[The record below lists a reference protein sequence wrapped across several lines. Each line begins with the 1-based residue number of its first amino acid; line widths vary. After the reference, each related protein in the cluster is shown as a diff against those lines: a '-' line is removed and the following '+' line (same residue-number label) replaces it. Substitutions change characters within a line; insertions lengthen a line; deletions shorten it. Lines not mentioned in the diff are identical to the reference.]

1 MRIKK
6 IILTNYRQFRKATL
20 DFGKGQKKDLYVIIG
35 RNGTGKTNLLNAIN
49 WCFYGTEPHLA
60 RNSQMLPML
69 NLQEIDN
76 SSMKSVKVE
85 VFIEIE
91 GNEIMRFIREKTF
104 KLYGN
109 TKEPTEFNETFTLYE
124 SGNQDILKDEEAS
137 AKLNRLFPKDIKEFF
152 FFDGEK
158 LDKYFQ
164 ENQGAAIKD
173 AIFNISQL
181 NILER
186 IERNLEI
193 LNNDLR
199 RELGNQNPRI
209 DALRAER
216 EEKENALN
224 DINSR
229 IETTVNEINEAKSR
243 IKGLREK
250 LSGYPDVEKLE
261 KSREEIQNK
270 YNEKSNMLNN
280 KKKEKQKLIF
290 EAYKSFALNHCI
302 REGLD
307 LIEAKEKNKE
317 IPPTNDKTV
326 LENSLKRNKCLICG
340 RVLDEESDKYIQ
352 KIIRDTKISTEIAQI
367 LLLMKQDLLNYKE
380 IIDNFPDEHVNIN
393 KEINVYN
400 NDLSD
405 YSRQLEDIHSVLGK
419 HNIEQI
425 RLINKDYRDL
435 EERMEDENQDL
446 GSFRFNKE
454 RITEEIQ
461 KLDEDIKKE
470 ADKMDKAHKIQGEI
484 TFCTKSYD
492 VVTNVKAQ
500 IMQEIKDKIEK
511 NTKDLFLNLVWKRNT
526 FGDVKIDD
534 SYNISVIHSL
544 GYDCVGSLGAAERE
558 LLTLSF
564 IIALHRVSGF
574 DSPLL
579 IDTPVARVSDTN
591 RENLGKIF
599 DEISDNK
606 QVILLFTPD
615 EYSEEISKLLD
626 KASSKKCN
634 LVLSQNE
641 KETIFKEV

>member
-1 MRIKK
+1 LRIKK
-6 IILTNYRQFRKATL
+6 IILTNYRQFRNATL
-20 DFGKGQKKDLYVIIG
+20 DLGKGQKKDLYVIIG

-60 RNSQMLPML
+60 RNSQTLPML

-76 SSMKSVKVE
+76 SLMKSVKVE
-85 VFIEIE
+85 VFVEIE
-91 GNEIMRFIREKTF
+91 RSENIRFIREKSF

-109 TKEPTEFNETFTLYE
+109 NKEPTEFNETFTVYE
-124 SGNQDILKDEEAS
+124 PGTQDFLKDEQAS
-137 AKLNRLFPKDIKEFF
+137 TKLYRLFPPTIKEFF

-164 ENQGAAIKD
+164 ENKGVAIKD

-186 IERNLEI
+186 IERNLET
-193 LNNDLR
+193 LNSELR
-199 RELGNQNPRI
+199 RELGKQNPKI
-209 DALRAER
+209 DELSTKR
-216 EEKENALN
+216 EEKVNALN

-229 IETTVNEINEAKSR
+229 IDTTLDELNEAKSR
-243 IKGLREK
+243 IKVLREK

-261 KSREEIQNK
+261 KNREEIQNK
-270 YNEKSNMLNN
+270 YDEKQNLLNY
-280 KKKEKQKLIF
+280 KKKEKQNLIF
-290 EAYKSFALNHCI
+290 EAYKSFTLNQCI

-307 LIEAKEKNKE
+307 LIEEKEKNKE

-326 LENSLKRNKCLICG
+326 LENSLKGNKCLICG
-340 RVLDEESDKYIQ
+340 RDLNKESHTYIQ

-380 IIDNFPDEHVNIN
+380 IIDNFPDKHAKIN
-393 KEINVYN
+393 KEINIYN

-405 YSRQLEDIHSVLGK
+405 FNRQLAEIHSVLGN
-419 HNIEQI
+419 HNIERI
-425 RLINKDYRDL
+425 RLMNKELSDL
-435 EERMEDENQDL
+435 EERMESTNQDL
-446 GSFRFNKE
+446 GSFRVHKE
-454 RITEEIQ
+454 RIIEEVQ
-461 KLDEDIKKE
+461 KLDDDIKKE
-470 ADKMDKAHKIQGEI
+470 AEKIDKANEIQGEI
-484 TFCTKSYD
+484 TFCTKSYTI
-492 VVTNVKAQ
+492 VANVKTQ
-500 IMQEIKDKIEK
+500 IMREIKEKIEM

-626 KASSKKCN
+626 KTSSKRFN
-634 LVLSQNE
+634 LILSQNE
-641 KETIFKEV
+641 KETIFEEV